1 MVDRKN
7 EPALDKKAVSVE
19 ADRIPENQL
28 SRDTSPN
35 GNGSLSETKVKVPW
49 YAYIWD
55 YDPGRSKE
63 ETAFVQRLD
72 FCVLTILGLGKRLL
86 KLAPF
91 NTLLTKTAQATS
103 SKTLTKPTSQTPTS
117 RA

>member
-1 MVDRKN
+1 MIDHNN

-19 ADRIPENQL
+19 ADRIPESQV
-28 SRDTSPN
+28 SRDTSSH
-35 GNGSLSETKVKVPW
+35 GSSSDTKVKVPW

-72 FCVLTILGLGKRLL
+72 FCVLTILGLGG
-86 KLAPF
+86 
-91 NTLLTKTAQATS
+91 NTPCCPRHTGFLTDNSQATS
-103 SKTLTKPTSQTPTS
+103 SKTSTKPTSPTPTCP
-117 RA
+117 A

>member
-1 MVDRKN
+1 MVDHN
-7 EPALDKKAVSVE
+7 HAPALDKKAVSVE

-35 GNGSLSETKVKVPW
+35 GNGSLSETKEKVLW

-72 FCVLTILGLGKRLL
+72 FCVLTILGLG
-86 KLAPF
+86 
-91 NTLLTKTAQATS
+91 
-103 SKTLTKPTSQTPTS
+103 TKPPS
-117 RA
+117 RCLSDEPS

>member
-1 MVDRKN
+1 MVNHKN
-7 EPALDKKAVSVE
+7 EPPLDKKAVLVE
-19 ADRIPENQL
+19 ADTIADNQL

-35 GNGSLSETKVKVPW
+35 GTSSEPKVKVPW

-72 FCVLTILGLGKRLL
+72 FCVLTILGLGES
-86 KLAPF
+86 P
-91 NTLLTKTAQATS
+91 S
-103 SKTLTKPTSQTPTS
+103 
-117 RA
+117 

>member
-28 SRDTSPN
+28 SRDTSP
-35 GNGSLSETKVKVPW
+35 SASPSDTKVKVPW

-72 FCVLTILGLGKRLL
+72 FCVLTILGLGM
-86 KLAPF
+86 
-91 NTLLTKTAQATS
+91 NTSHCATHI
-103 SKTLTKPTSQTPTS
+103 PT
-117 RA
+117 

>member
-7 EPALDKKAVSVE
+7 EPALDKKAVSVG

-28 SRDTSPN
+28 SRDTSPS
-35 GNGSLSETKVKVPW
+35 GSLSDTKAKVPW

-72 FCVLTILGLGKRLL
+72 FCVLTILGLGMNASHR
-86 KLAPF
+86 
-91 NTLLTKTAQATS
+91 ATQ
-103 SKTLTKPTSQTPTS
+103 LPI
-117 RA
+117 

>member
-1 MVDRKN
+1 MVDHKN
-7 EPALDKKAVSVE
+7 EPVLDKKAVSVE
-19 ADRIPENQL
+19 ADTIPENQL

-35 GNGSLSETKVKVPW
+35 GTSSDTKVKVPW

-72 FCVLTILGLGKRLL
+72 FCVLTILGLGKSAYLIMSSRLPL
-86 KLAPF
+86 TF
-91 NTLLTKTAQATS
+91 NTQATS
-103 SKTLTKPTSQTPTS
+103 SKTSTKPTSQTPTCL
-117 RA
+117 A